1 MLLGDTCTRACRFCA
16 VKTAAAPAAPDPEEP
31 FNTAKAI
38 AEWGLDYVVITSVDR
53 DDLPDGGAAHF
64 AQTVQY
70 LKVGPRR
77 RVARVRRAGLRGGG
91 GGRGGRGGGW
101 CQEGRQV

>member
-16 VKTAAAPAAPDPEEP
+16 VKTAASPPAPDPEEP

-70 LKVGPRR
+70 LKVITALKPSLFLLLLQLLSRLDTSALCPA
-77 RVARVRRAGLRGGG
+77 V
-91 GGRGGRGGGW
+91 
-101 CQEGRQV
+101 

>member
-70 LKVGPRR
+70 LKVAPAGAS
-77 RVARVRRAGLRGGG
+77 RVCDARVYGG
-91 GGRGGRGGGW
+91 GGRGRRGPGGR
-101 CQEGRQV
+101 RV